1 MLLESFL
8 VAGIALATPILLAA
22 LGELLVERTG
32 VLNIGLEGFM
42 LFGAFAAAVAAN
54 ATQSAALGAIAGASA
69 GVAIALVF
77 ALGVVRF
84 AADQIVVGAAVNL
97 LALGTTG
104 ALYRGLYGQTGA
116 ALVLPTLAP
125 LRIPGLADLPV
136 VGHAFFARNP
146 LVYGAFAGTALVAFL
161 LFRTGLGL
169 RLRALGDHPLA
180 AASLGISVRGHRA
193 ATLAAAGA
201 LAGLAGASL
210 VLATASTF
218 VEGITAGRGFIALA
232 VVVFARWKPLGVLAG
247 ALLFGFASAL
257 QFQFQ
262 AADLGVPYQL
272 FLTLP
277 YVATLAVLA
286 LSRGATGAPKALGS
300 AYDRP

>member
-1 MLLESFL
+1 MLVESFL
-8 VAGIALATPILLAA
+8 VAGVALATPILLAA

-54 ATQSAALGAIAGASA
+54 ETQSAALGAFAGAAA
-69 GVAIALVF
+69 GVAIALLF
-77 ALGVVRF
+77 ALCVVRF
-84 AADQIVVGAAVNL
+84 AADQIVIGAAVNL

-116 ALVLPTLAP
+116 ALVLPTLTP
-125 LRIPGLADLPV
+125 LHIPGLADLPIL
-136 VGHAFFARNP
+136 GHALFSRNL
-146 LVYGAFAGTALVAFL
+146 LVYVAFAATGVVAFV

-180 AASLGISVRGHRA
+180 AASLGISVRGHRT

-232 VVVFARWKPLGVLAG
+232 VVVFARWRPLGVLAG

-272 FLTLP
+272 FLALP
-277 YVATLAVLA
+277 YILTLGVLA
-286 LSRGATGAPKALGS
+286 LSKGATGAPRALGT
-300 AYDRP
+300 AYDV

>member
-8 VAGIALATPILLAA
+8 AAGIALATPILLAA

-42 LFGAFAAAVAAN
+42 LFGAFAAAAA
-54 ATQSAALGAIAGASA
+54 TTETGSPGLGAVAGAAA
-69 GVAIALVF
+69 GIAIALVF
-77 ALGVVRF
+77 AVVVVGF

-104 ALYRGLYGQTGA
+104 ALYRGMYGQTGA
-116 ALVLPTLAP
+116 ALVLPTLTA
-125 LRIPGLADLPV
+125 LRIPGLAELPIV
-136 VGHAFFARNP
+136 
-146 LVYGAFAGTALVAFL
+146 GTALFSQNLLVYLALAGTGAVAFL

-180 AASLGISVRGHRA
+180 AASLGIAVRGHRM
-193 ATLAAAGA
+193 ATIAVAGA
-201 LAGLAGASL
+201 LAGLGGATL
-210 VLATASTF
+210 VLATSNTF
-218 VEGITAGRGFIALA
+218 VEGVTAGRGFIALA
-232 VVVFARWKPLGVLAG
+232 VVVFARWNPVAALAG

-257 QFQFQ
+257 QFQLQ

-277 YVATLAVLA
+277 YLATLAVLA
-286 LSRGATGAPKALGS
+286 FSRGAAGAPRALGTT
-300 AYDRP
+300 YDA